1 MRVQLGTTRDHV
13 PVQMLSTE
21 SGTVLVLRKGLPVT
35 EELVRRLDELLQG
48 YGPTELRT
56 QRMFPYGDAAK
67 ALGVSPAWLKARV
80 RTGEIPHH
88 KVGTYV
94 RFTAEDV
101 DRIRYSMQ
109 RGGGDSA

>member
-13 PVQMLSTE
+13 PVQMLSTD

-48 YGPTELRT
+48 YEATGLRK
-56 QRMFPYGDAAK
+56 QRMFRYGDVAQ
-67 ALGVSPAWLKARV
+67 ALGVSQAWLKVRV
-80 RTGEIPHH
+80 GRGEIPHH

-94 RFTAEDV
+94 RFTDEDV
-101 DRIRYSMQ
+101 DHIRAYM
-109 RGGGDSA
+109 RRGGDSA